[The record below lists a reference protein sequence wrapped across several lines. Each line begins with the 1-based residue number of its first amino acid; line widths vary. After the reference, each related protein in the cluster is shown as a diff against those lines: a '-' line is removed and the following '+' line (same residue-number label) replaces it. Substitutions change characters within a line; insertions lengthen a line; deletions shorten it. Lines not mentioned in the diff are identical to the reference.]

1 MNHIGYQTAKDNST
15 INNAEQINYNIFDA
29 PLKFYCDKKVQ
40 ERPELKPVFQVLQ
53 FMVNKDNLRQRFGG
67 ANYKY
72 DELAGFVGDSA
83 GSRDEFRPD
92 FLDDGYKSVIFC
104 IAAVIRHFRMR
115 ENDNDLDTDEEYL
128 LAEIVNTGLKLKYSS
143 EVTTIKQYKQAKK
156 RAEEIQKE
164 LAPCL
169 NCATQYG
176 NFFQFNNIYLEEL
189 TGAPFFTEDVKFS
202 VSNEIIPNLIKP
214 LYGDKPECGLREII
228 QNACDAMKELAALC
242 GKKTGKPVEVYLLK
256 ETGGMNKLCVRD
268 YGIGMTKDI
277 LLQKYFVIGESS
289 KKDSPLNL
297 VGQFGIG
304 ALAAFLLGDTV
315 EVRTK
320 PYGEKHLYHF
330 FYSFSSNRESS
341 INISIEEDSSF
352 THGTEVMVDLNGSL
366 SKMGANQL
374 INALKLDLW
383 YRLPDVPI
391 ELYINGVRREI
402 RCLRGSG
409 HNWIKVKTPLEDTEV
424 SYLYENYGGQ
434 IILNGLTV
442 QENYDFMCRHIA
454 LKPYI
459 SLKSYG
465 NSIQL
470 NLERNRIVGGLPPV
484 LSALQEHFIKL
495 GLRELY
501 ESRNQFVDGQLNIRR
516 YNCDNKYLCNIP
528 LFFCKEGFGIYS
540 RKTLEGIGRYKTVVM
555 VYGYAGYPLINLNDL
570 EENVLYLF
578 KAELSKSE
586 ISDMIEGNIISYIS
600 KGILKA
606 YFYDARDQYGGFK
619 FLAMK
624 ALYKKLS
631 GREYQGN
638 KAAKFW
644 PEHNKV
650 KEEQFLHI
658 FDEPGYIALDDTYR
672 EIFEGLKAISHP
684 SVVRIESL
692 TVWKYGSIRDD
703 IDTGII
709 KMERQQ
715 SGGTK
720 R

>member
-164 LAPCL
+164 LAPYL

-242 GKKTGKPVEVYLLK
+242 GKKSGKPVEVYLVK
-256 ETGGMNKLCVRD
+256 ETGGMKKLCVRD

-320 PYGEKHLYHF
+320 PYGEKLF
-330 FYSFSSNRESS
+330 IIFSIHSAQ
-341 INISIEEDSSF
+341 
-352 THGTEVMVDLNGSL
+352 TERAALIFQSKRTAVLPTVRKYGRFKRQSVKNGS
-366 SKMGANQL
+366 Q
-374 INALKLDLW
+374 
-383 YRLPDVPI
+383 
-391 ELYINGVRREI
+391 
-402 RCLRGSG
+402 
-409 HNWIKVKTPLEDTEV
+409 
-424 SYLYENYGGQ
+424 
-434 IILNGLTV
+434 
-442 QENYDFMCRHIA
+442 
-454 LKPYI
+454 
-459 SLKSYG
+459 
-465 NSIQL
+465 SID
-470 NLERNRIVGGLPPV
+470 
-484 LSALQEHFIKL
+484 K
-495 GLRELY
+495 
-501 ESRNQFVDGQLNIRR
+501 
-516 YNCDNKYLCNIP
+516 C
-528 LFFCKEGFGIYS
+528 
-540 RKTLEGIGRYKTVVM
+540 
-555 VYGYAGYPLINLNDL
+555 
-570 EENVLYLF
+570 F
-578 KAELSKSE
+578 KA
-586 ISDMIEGNIISYIS
+586 G
-600 KGILKA
+600 
-606 YFYDARDQYGGFK
+606 FVVQTARRPD
-619 FLAMK
+619 
-624 ALYKKLS
+624 
-631 GREYQGN
+631 
-638 KAAKFW
+638 
-644 PEHNKV
+644 
-650 KEEQFLHI
+650 
-658 FDEPGYIALDDTYR
+658 
-672 EIFEGLKAISHP
+672 
-684 SVVRIESL
+684 
-692 TVWKYGSIRDD
+692 
-703 IDTGII
+703 
-709 KMERQQ
+709 
-715 SGGTK
+715 
-720 R
+720 